1 MDDSFT
7 LEAITFE
14 ICCGSAGLSDALRR
28 LGFQIYPI
36 DHAANRHAP
45 KVKIFT
51 LDVSNSQHVALLEKM
66 MRHCKPC
73 HVHMGLPCGTCS
85 RAREKP
91 MPAKFGGHMGPP
103 PLRDTEHLLGLAGLR
118 DSDKTKIELTNKL
131 YKCAIQLLKVC
142 MEPGCMISIENPARS
157 WLWALLTMLVNATND
172 TDFKLGLLTLKLCI
186 SMLVHMEAPET
197 NARNC

>member
-1 MDDSFT
+1 
-7 LEAITFE
+7 
-14 ICCGSAGLSDALRR
+14 
-28 LGFQIYPI
+28 
-36 DHAANRHAP
+36 
-45 KVKIFT
+45 
-51 LDVSNSQHVALLEKM
+51 
-66 MRHCKPC
+66 
-73 HVHMGLPCGTCS
+73 
-85 RAREKP
+85 

-142 MEPGCMISIENPARS
+142 MELGCMISIENPARS

>member
-45 KVKIFT
+45 KVKVFT

-66 MRHCKPC
+66 MRQLQA
-73 HVHMGLPCGTCS
+73 VS
-85 RAREKP
+85 RP
-91 MPAKFGGHMGPP
+91 HG
-103 PLRDTEHLLGLAGLR
+103 
-118 DSDKTKIELTNKL
+118 
-131 YKCAIQLLKVC
+131 
-142 MEPGCMISIENPARS
+142 
-157 WLWALLTMLVNATND
+157 LTMRN
-172 TDFKLGLLTLKLCI
+172 LLQ
-186 SMLVHMEAPET
+186 SA
-197 NARNC
+197 